1 MRSRHYILRDL
12 LKTGMVFI
20 FTCLLVFS
28 MMPQKSLHNIFAEHK
43 DIETCPIHKILPIDQ
58 VESSQ
63 KHCQV
68 DHLVVALPFLQTS
81 SLTIALQEVFYPK
94 NFTLYNTKYI
104 PCFLQIIDSRGPPNY
119 V

>member
-1 MRSRHYILRDL
+1 MRRKHIILRNL
-12 LKTGMVFI
+12 AKTGIVFL

-28 MMPQKSLHNIFAEHK
+28 MMPQKSLHNIFAKHT
-43 DIETCPIHKILPIDQ
+43 DVETCSVHKNLPIDQ

-68 DHLVVALPFLQTS
+68 DHLVVALPFLKTS
-81 SLTIALQEVFYPK
+81 SYYLSFQAVYFSKTLAYPAQK
-94 NFTLYNTKYI
+94 FSI
-104 PCFLQIIDSRGPPNY
+104 HFLEIIDSRGPPNY